1 VPGVASVG
9 VGDQTSVKVS
19 NPPLGRR
26 ILARFRPYRARVGL
40 IVAVILVSSVLSVV
54 AALLIKVVFDKAL
67 FPRGGPNLTLL
78 VELVAVLIAI
88 PIVTGV
94 LNIVQTYLTNW
105 VGNRVMRD
113 LRDRLFGH
121 LERMSLAFF
130 TATRTGEVQSRLAND
145 VGGVQETITSTAST
159 VVSNV
164 VIVVSA
170 LVAMLVL
177 SPVLTGISVA
187 LVPVFVLV
195 SNRVGR
201 ARRAAR
207 RETQTSLAEMSAIT
221 QETLSVSGILLTK
234 VFGRQATEIARYGAE
249 NARQADLQVRQAMTG
264 RTFFAVTQVFF
275 GISPALL
282 YLVAGL
288 ELRGGHDAGLSA
300 GTIVAFTTLQTRLL
314 LPIIQL
320 LQVSVDVQ
328 SSLALFGR
336 VFEYLDLRPQ
346 ITDGPQAV
354 GLPAASVSGEVALD
368 RVSFAYGPGE
378 GTSPNGDS
386 PPRRWAL
393 REVSLKVE
401 PGQLAALVGPS
412 GAGKTTISY
421 LIPRLYEVTEGAVR
435 IDGHD
440 VRELT
445 LASVADI
452 CGMVM
457 QESYLFHASVRD
469 NLRYGR
475 PDATE
480 DQVEEAARAA
490 YIHDRILE
498 LDQGYDT
505 TVGERGYRFSGGE
518 RQRLA
523 IARVILKD
531 PRVLVLD
538 EATSALDTES
548 ERIVQRALESVM
560 HNRTTIAIAHRL
572 STIRAADVIFVLDHG
587 QVVERGTHDEL
598 VRLGG
603 VYARL
608 YEEQFGS
615 GTVQAFCSDGV
626 VLADGR
632 CVRPAPAQSQS
643 GMTADTH
650 SISNDRPQATYS
662 ASSTPQT

>member
-1 VPGVASVG
+1 MMNAHDREGSG
-9 VGDQTSVKVS
+9 VGSEK
-19 NPPLGRR
+19 LGRR
-26 ILARFRPYRARVGL
+26 IVALFGPYRARVAL
-40 IVAVILVSSVLSVV
+40 VFVVIIVSSGLSVV
-54 AALLIKVVFDKAL
+54 GALLIKVVFDKAL
-67 FPRGGPNLTLL
+67 FPPGGPNIPLL
-78 VELVAVLIAI
+78 VELVAALIAI
-88 PIVTGV
+88 PILTGV
-94 LNIVQTYLTNW
+94 LNIVQTYYTNW
-105 VGNRVMRD
+105 VGNRVLRD

-145 VGGVQETITSTAST
+145 VAGVQTTITNTASS

-164 VIVVSA
+164 VVVASTI
-170 LVAMLVL
+170 VAMLIL
-177 SPVLTGISVA
+177 SPVLTALSVA
-187 LVPVFVLV
+187 VVPVFVVL

-201 ARRAAR
+201 TRRAAR
-207 RETQTSLAEMSAIT
+207 RETQISLAEMSAIT
-221 QETLSVSGILLTK
+221 QETLSVSGILLAK
-234 VFGRQATEIARYGAE
+234 VFGRQDREIDRYQTE

-264 RTFFAVTQVFF
+264 RGFFALTQAFF

-288 ELRGGHDAGLSA
+288 EIHAGQGGLSA

-314 LPIIQL
+314 NPINQL

-328 SSLALFGR
+328 SSVALFAR
-336 VFEYLDLRPQ
+336 VFEYLDLKPE
-346 ITDGPQAV
+346 ITDRPAAEQ
-354 GLPAASVSGEVALD
+354 LPAAEVRGEVALE
-368 RVSFAYGPGE
+368 RVFFAYGPGE
-378 GTSPNGDS
+378 SAADAPSG
-386 PPRRWAL
+386 PRHWAL
-393 REVSLKVE
+393 RDVSLRVE

-421 LIPRLYEVTEGAVR
+421 LIPRLYDVTEGAIT
-435 IDGHD
+435 IDGRD

-445 LASVADI
+445 LASIADI
-452 CGMVM
+452 CGIVT

-475 PDATE
+475 PDATDAQIE
-480 DQVEEAARAA
+480 QAARDA
-490 YIHDRILE
+490 YIHDRIVD
-498 LDQGYDT
+498 LDDGYDT
-505 TVGERGYRFSGGE
+505 VVGERGYRFSGGE

-531 PRVLVLD
+531 PKVLVLD

-560 HNRTTIAIAHRL
+560 RGRTTIAIAHRL

-587 QVVERGTHDEL
+587 QVAERGSHDEL
-598 VRLGG
+598 IAQGG
-603 VYARL
+603 LYARL

-632 CVRPAPAQSQS
+632 CVRPAMAAS
-643 GMTADTH
+643 GALVH
-650 SISNDRPQATYS
+650 G
-662 ASSTPQT
+662 